1 MWMVTLLLSWGSLGH
16 SGRSE
21 DCGKLKVV
29 LGCAENEVPAGPAG
43 RSAQRPLSTL
53 WGHQQRDG
61 ANGFRQVPERDQQEE
76 EE

>member
-16 SGRSE
+16 WDRGE
-21 DCGKLKVV
+21 NCGKLKIV
-29 LGCAENEVPAGPAG
+29 LGCAEDEVLAGPAG
-43 RSAQRPLSTL
+43 RSVQRPLSTL

-61 ANGFRQVPERDQQEE
+61 VYGFRQVPERDQQEE